1 MPKYRGYV
9 VANRGPKGR
18 TAMRDSGKAHS
29 TKAGA
34 IADMK
39 RDNSRWMKKNYSDEW
54 ARKANFQYGAV
65 PDGKFADGSEGNKKL
80 LKWHDANQEGRKELL
95 GKKGF
100 MRGQLQDQLN
110 KTNKFAKRN
119 LYPPGSGY

>member
-39 RDNSRWMKKNYSDEW
+39 RDNSRSVSYTHLTLPTSDL
-54 ARKANFQYGAV
+54 V
-65 PDGKFADGSEGNKKL
+65 
-80 LKWHDANQEGRKELL
+80 
-95 GKKGF
+95 
-100 MRGQLQDQLN
+100 
-110 KTNKFAKRN
+110 
-119 LYPPGSGY
+119 